1 MKKRTTILS
10 LAFFAILMLVKI
22 SSFHAYTH
30 DDCNENS
37 IEDCSLCELAVEN
50 QQEFYF
56 VTENYNLELFIPN
69 TIAQQQQ
76 YGTEAD
82 LQRLLSQ
89 KEVVPIQFEKE
100 KNATDATNSTSVDP
114 FSAQG
119 IAMTTKRT
127 KSNEQQ

>member
-37 IEDCSLCELAVEN
+37 IEDCSLCELSVEN

-69 TIAQQQQ
+69 TIAQQQSC
-76 YGTEAD
+76 YKSISIGT
-82 LQRLLSQ
+82 
-89 KEVVPIQFEKE
+89 PIHYISFGRPPP
-100 KNATDATNSTSVDP
+100 SI
-114 FSAQG
+114 G
-119 IAMTTKRT
+119 
-127 KSNEQQ
+127 